1 MPHISIPPLPR
12 AAPKSTAKCARRGPQ
27 QLRNRQIVA
36 RRSRGVVAR
45 ALCRSTAINSP
56 KRGAVGGKRAFASPC
71 NAPFAQ
77 QQSCSAAAER
87 RVGGCVEGLLHAR
100 LESALGAC
108 SWGRCE
114 RLGIGVRGRS
124 ARGGGS
130 GGGLGGGGDTAEP
143 VGSTWSNGAEG
154 GSGCR
159 GDARRRADLGRAGV
173 GVALIFACTGQIFYS
188 IFADGRL
195 EYSRDIR
202 RFSLDLSSIS
212 HFQRIFSWSLF
223 LKYKISAVLTHR
235 TDHRS
240 TSAVAC

>member
-1 MPHISIPPLPR
+1 MRQANFMSVIYTSGGTLPLPHISIPPLPR
-12 AAPKSTAKCARRGPQ
+12 AAPKSTAKCARCGPQ

-36 RRSRGVVAR
+36 RRSREVVAR
-45 ALCRSTAINSP
+45 ALCRSTATNSP

-87 RVGGCVEGLLHAR
+87 RVAGCVEGLLHAR

-130 GGGLGGGGDTAEP
+130 GGALGGGGDMAEP

-154 GSGCR
+154 GPGCR
-159 GDARRRADLGRAGV
+159 GGGRRRGDLGRAGGCCWGI
-173 GVALIFACTGQIFYS
+173 GVWRC
-188 IFADGRL
+188 
-195 EYSRDIR
+195 
-202 RFSLDLSSIS
+202 SL
-212 HFQRIFSWSLF
+212 
-223 LKYKISAVLTHR
+223 
-235 TDHRS
+235 
-240 TSAVAC
+240 